1 MEKVAV
7 IVEGANANKEKPPAL
22 QWNNRQHALSVAED
36 TEDARMPGQ

>member
-1 MEKVAV
+1 MGKVAV
-7 IVEGANANKEKPPAL
+7 IVEGANANKEPPAL